1 MFGLGKN
8 KLKHDELETLVQK
21 IEINMGNN
29 YKDAS
34 KEAFR
39 KFEKRY
45 QELLSSKKLSAKQE
59 SYYEQLIEDY
69 RKELK
74 NFSHK

>member
-1 MFGLGKN
+1 MFGFGKN

-34 KEAFR
+34 HEAFR
-39 KFEKRY
+39 KFEEKY
-45 QELLSSKKLSAKQE
+45 QELLSNKKLSAKQE
-59 SYYEQLIEDY
+59 MYYEQLIKDY
-69 RKELK
+69 RKELE